1 MVSGDRSLL
10 GSGGGCDTRP
20 GPSDGRA
27 YGTVLFEVNENKIR
41 ITAAHPVTC
50 MSLVDTVVNLLTAD
64 PSLTVILAGL
74 LLLVFGGYFFLRRL
88 LVKSARSYREGRGG
102 R

>member
-1 MVSGDRSLL
+1 
-10 GSGGGCDTRP
+10 
-20 GPSDGRA
+20 
-27 YGTVLFEVNENKIR
+27 
-41 ITAAHPVTC
+41 